1 MLYMPK
7 AYFVLFCTTSPKFEL
22 KFMVECQIE
31 PNRFYMSKLLRFKK
45 LYLRGLMYFKKR
57 CVLQYASFCVVLYTQ
72 IHTNQGYIDFRRF
85 KFSLN
90 FYDLNL
96 KYYAR
101 NATM

>member
-1 MLYMPK
+1 
-7 AYFVLFCTTSPKFEL
+7 
-22 KFMVECQIE
+22 
-31 PNRFYMSKLLRFKK
+31 
-45 LYLRGLMYFKKR
+45 MYFKKR
-57 CVLQYASFCVVLYTQ
+57 CVLQYAYFCVVLYTQ

-101 NATM
+101 NATI